1 MGGRKV
7 SPSGVGI
14 KILRPSGADR
24 NGAVT
29 EAECAGQLRNERVG
43 GSDALATVKEKRW
56 EVCRMD
62 GRNSLLTENRR
73 T

>member
-14 KILRPSGADR
+14 KILRPSGADW

-43 GSDALATVKEKRW
+43 GFDALATVKEKRW
-56 EVCRMD
+56 EVCRTD

>member
-24 NGAVT
+24 NRAVT
-29 EAECAGQLRNERVG
+29 GAECAGQLRNERVG

-56 EVCRMD
+56 EVCRTD